1 MLNCLCY
8 SGAWCSGL
16 TCGPVKA
23 ETAGSNPVAPA
34 KKNLLLADFFLH
46 RNFFNTNEF
55 IVISFCKIIIHFL
68 QMSKYLNKPF
78 SSNIIPKFS
87 NGLRFFKITI
97 FKN

>member
-1 MLNCLCY
+1 
-8 SGAWCSGL
+8 
-16 TCGPVKA
+16 
-23 ETAGSNPVAPA
+23 
-34 KKNLLLADFFLH
+34 
-46 RNFFNTNEF
+46 
-55 IVISFCKIIIHFL
+55 L